1 MSSRHRL
8 VICLVV
14 LAGFSASASEALAQG
29 QFRNEVSDRPLL
41 SEVAK
46 RVAWD
51 PTTYAPTI
59 LVYTTRQLDWNT
71 SQPLFRMGYFETH
84 PGYTRSGL
92 SPDVPVSYA
101 EGNRRIRRQTT
112 ILFGRSLANNAI
124 CAGIERALIARA
136 PRHRKLIRTLGWIER
151 TAFASYWS
159 YTLSIRHIEQWQR
172 NQAMA
177 RQVGAT

>member
-1 MSSRHRL
+1 MSSCHRF
-8 VICLVV
+8 VICLLVV
-14 LAGFSASASEALAQG
+14 AGLSASPALAQG
-29 QFRNEVSDRPLL
+29 PFRDEVSSPPLL

-59 LVYTTRQLDWNT
+59 LVYTARQLDWNT
-71 SQPLFRMGYFETH
+71 SQPLFRLGYFETH

-92 SPDVPVSYA
+92 SPDAPVSYA

-124 CAGIERALIARA
+124 CAGIEHALITRA
-136 PRHRKLIRTLGWIER
+136 PQHRKLIRTLGWIER

-172 NQAMA
+172 NQSMA
-177 RQVGAT
+177 REVGAR